1 MKKPDSLQ
9 SIGVKVLM
17 IVDMM
22 KMRTYNL
29 ILLTE
34 KMRGMKKM
42 REEGGMRGI
51 GREETIEDMEVD
63 KERKELRE

>member
-1 MKKPDSLQ
+1 
-9 SIGVKVLM
+9 
-17 IVDMM
+17 
-22 KMRTYNL
+22 
-29 ILLTE
+29 
-34 KMRGMKKM
+34 MRGMKKM